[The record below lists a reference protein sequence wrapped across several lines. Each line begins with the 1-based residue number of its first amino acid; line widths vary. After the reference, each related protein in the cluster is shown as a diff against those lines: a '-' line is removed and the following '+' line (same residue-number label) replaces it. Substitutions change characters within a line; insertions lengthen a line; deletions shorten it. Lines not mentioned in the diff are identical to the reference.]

1 MKLATMIKYPSAF
14 LPLLMSLTALGTVLS
29 HIALFGIARETDE
42 GTTAHIFQ
50 LLITAEIPVIA
61 FFTIKWLPKFPR
73 PTLEMLA
80 LQFMALIAAFS
91 PVYYFNL

>member
-1 MKLATMIKYPSAF
+1 MIKNPSAF
-14 LPLLMSLTALGTVLS
+14 LPLLMSLAALATVLT

-42 GTTAHIFQ
+42 GTAAHIFQ
-50 LLITAEIPVIA
+50 LLIIAEIPAIA

-73 PTLEMLA
+73 STLEMLA
-80 LQFMALIAAFS
+80 LQFVALIAAFS